1 VNRLRF
7 DLEGSIGSFELVV
20 GLETGDGPLVLVGPN
35 GAGKTTLLLMLLGAV
50 RPRRGR
56 VELDGEVLFDSAR
69 DIDVTTEDR
78 GLGYV
83 PQDYGLFP
91 HMTVLANV
99 AFGLECRRRTSR
111 AERRKQ
117 ALELLQALDV
127 AHLAARFPGS
137 LSGGEGQR
145 VALARAL
152 ASEPRALLLDEPLA
166 ALDAS
171 VRRQL
176 REYLP
181 SRLASLGLPA
191 IVVTHDPADAAAF
204 GEDIAVVEA
213 GRMVQRGTLDTLRA
227 RPATPF
233 VAELVGKAPGDSI
246 RAT

>member
-1 VNRLRF
+1 
-7 DLEGSIGSFELVV
+7 
-20 GLETGDGPLVLVGPN
+20 
-35 GAGKTTLLLMLLGAV
+35 
-50 RPRRGR
+50 
-56 VELDGEVLFDSAR
+56 
-69 DIDVTTEDR
+69 
-78 GLGYV
+78 
-83 PQDYGLFP
+83 
-91 HMTVLANV
+91 MTVLANV

-111 AERRKQ
+111 DERRKQ